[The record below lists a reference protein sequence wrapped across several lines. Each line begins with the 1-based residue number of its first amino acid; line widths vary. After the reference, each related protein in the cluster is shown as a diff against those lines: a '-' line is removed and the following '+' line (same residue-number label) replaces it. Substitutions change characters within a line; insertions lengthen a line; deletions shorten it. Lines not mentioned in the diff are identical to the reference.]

1 MTFPQ
6 VAKMNEKGGE
16 NETFVKEVNHSG
28 TLWLR
33 GLPAAGKTTL
43 ANILH
48 KKLKELGEFKF
59 EKRLVFRIN
68 SGSLLK
74 IMLYTI

>member
-1 MTFPQ
+1 MT
-6 VAKMNEKGGE
+6 EKGGE
-16 NETFVKEVNHSG
+16 NEAFVKEVNRSG

-59 EKRLVFRIN
+59 EKRLFPE
-68 SGSLLK
+68 
-74 IMLYTI
+74 